1 MKPLE
6 SITILEF
13 STMITASLASM
24 MMAEQGARVIKIEPM
39 AMGDPMRYIGARKAD
54 ISALFANCN
63 RGKESL
69 RIDLKSEEGVRVIKE
84 MIPLV
89 DVVIH
94 NFRPGVMEKLGLGSE
109 VLRGINSM
117 LIYTAISGFGTEG
130 PMSSAPAYDPI
141 IQAHAGVAA
150 TQGKGDEPAFMR
162 TLLCD
167 KITGYTACQAVTS
180 ALFLRERTGVGQHID
195 LSMIDSGLFFIFLD
209 GFQNHTLLSD
219 DHERGGMLID
229 ILYDPWVCSDG
240 GVIICAGSYDMQKR
254 CLTSIDMQHLL
265 EDERFAT
272 FENQMRNIHILK
284 GLVSE
289 RYAELTCDDIVGRL
303 REVDVPCAKVMTRDE
318 VLAQEQLSAN
328 GTVDIFDHPI
338 AGPSRRILAPPLFG
352 GERLEPGSGAPT
364 HGQHTR
370 EVLGSFG
377 LSEADIQKLSSDG
390 VVA

>member
-24 MMAEQGARVIKIEPM
+24 MMAEQGARVIKVEPM

-69 RIDLKSEEGVRVIKE
+69 RIDLKSDEGVRVIKE
-84 MIPLV
+84 MIPSV

-94 NFRPGVMEKLGLGSE
+94 NFRPGVMDKLGLGSE
-109 VLRGINSM
+109 TLRGINSK

-219 DHERGGMLID
+219 DHERGGYAHRHPLR
-229 ILYDPWVCSDG
+229 PV
-240 GVIICAGSYDMQKR
+240 GVQR
-254 CLTSIDMQHLL
+254 WRRHHL
-265 EDERFAT
+265 
-272 FENQMRNIHILK
+272 
-284 GLVSE
+284 
-289 RYAELTCDDIVGRL
+289 
-303 REVDVPCAKVMTRDE
+303 
-318 VLAQEQLSAN
+318 
-328 GTVDIFDHPI
+328 
-338 AGPSRRILAPPLFG
+338 RR
-352 GERLEPGSGAPT
+352 
-364 HGQHTR
+364 
-370 EVLGSFG
+370 
-377 LSEADIQKLSSDG
+377 
-390 VVA
+390 